1 MSEINRRNLLV
12 QIATGAAIAA
22 SVSEADAQ
30 HVHNETAAATPAGGA
45 YKAKAFNAAEEK
57 SLRLLSEIIC
67 PGAVSKGGAF
77 EYIDL
82 LSSNNADLK
91 AIYTGGLQWLD
102 RECERRFEKTFV
114 TASDAQRT
122 ELLDL
127 IAFRRNALEHPEV
140 APGIRFFDWARRMTV
155 DAYFT
160 SAAGI
165 KELGF
170 LGNRGMSDFK
180 VPQEA
185 VDYAMKRSGLA

>member
-1 MSEINRRNLLV
+1 MSEMNRRNLLV
-12 QIATGAAIAA
+12 QIAAGAAVAA

-30 HVHNETAAATPAGGA
+30 HVHKEVAATTTGGT

-57 SLRLLSEIIC
+57 SLRTLAEIIC

-82 LSSNNADLK
+82 LSSNNEALK

-102 RECERRFEKTFV
+102 REMERRFQKTFV

-127 IAFRRNALEHPEV
+127 IAFRKNAETQPGL
-140 APGIRFFDWARRMTV
+140 APGIRFFDWARRMAV
-155 DAYFT
+155 DAYYT

-165 KELGF
+165 KELGY
-170 LGNRGMSDFK
+170 LGNRGMAEFK

-185 VDYAMKRSGLA
+185 VDYAMKKAGLA

>member
-12 QIATGAAIAA
+12 QIAAGAAVAA

-30 HVHNETAAATPAGGA
+30 HVHQEAAAPAGAA
-45 YKAKAFNAAEEK
+45 YKAKAFNPAEEK
-57 SLRLLSEIIC
+57 SLRLLGELIC

-82 LSSNNADLK
+82 LSSNSAPLK

-102 RECERRFEKTFV
+102 RESERRFEKSFAA
-114 TASDAQRT
+114 ASDAQRG

-127 IAFRRNALEHPEV
+127 IAYRKNLEGKPAL
-140 APGIRFFDWARRMTV
+140 APGVRFFDWARRMVV
-155 DAYFT
+155 DAYYT

-165 KELGF
+165 KELGYM
-170 LGNRGMSDFK
+170 GNRGMTDFK

-185 VDYAMKRSGLA
+185 LEYAMKRSGLA